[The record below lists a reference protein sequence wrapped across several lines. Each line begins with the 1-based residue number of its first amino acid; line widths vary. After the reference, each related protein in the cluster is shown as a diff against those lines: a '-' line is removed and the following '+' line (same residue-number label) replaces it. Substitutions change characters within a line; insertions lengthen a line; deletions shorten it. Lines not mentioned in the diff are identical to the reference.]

1 MFFCGGGDL
10 DANHYFCFYR
20 LVKEILDEMFPAGYS
35 SGFRW
40 QSNAIAAL
48 QEVAEAYI
56 INLFEYSNIVA
67 HNSKRITVMLRDMQV
82 VRRIR
87 HFDDIVN
94 R

>member
-1 MFFCGGGDL
+1 
-10 DANHYFCFYR
+10 
-20 LVKEILDEMFPAGYS
+20 MFPVGYS
-35 SGFRW
+35 AGFRW

-48 QEVAEAYI
+48 QEVAESYL

-67 HNSKRITVMLRDMQV
+67 NNSKRVTVMLRDMQV

-94 R
+94 RWNWKITASITYQTLIVAFKLCIYTFLS

>member
-1 MFFCGGGDL
+1 MKD
-10 DANHYFCFYR
+10 
-20 LVKEILDEMFPAGYS
+20 ILDEMFPVGYN

-40 QSNAIAAL
+40 QSAAIDAL

-56 INLFEYSNIVA
+56 TNLFEYSNIVA
-67 HNSKRITVMLRDMQV
+67 HNSKRVTVMLRDMQV

>member
-1 MFFCGGGDL
+1 M
-10 DANHYFCFYR
+10 
-20 LVKEILDEMFPAGYS
+20 KEILDEMFPSGYS

-40 QSNAIAAL
+40 QTNAIAAL